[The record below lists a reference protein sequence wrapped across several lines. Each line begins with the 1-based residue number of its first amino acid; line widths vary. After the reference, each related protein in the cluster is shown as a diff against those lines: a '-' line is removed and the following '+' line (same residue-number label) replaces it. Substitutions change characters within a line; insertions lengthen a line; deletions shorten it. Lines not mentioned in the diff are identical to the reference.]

1 MKFTKEDTNMIKG
14 AAVLML
20 LYYHLFYY
28 EPMFSAFPVNF
39 APFTLGRVMYG
50 SRIWNICVSIFLFLS
65 VFGMYRS
72 LETLEQSSGKELN
85 GKQCFWY
92 VCKRY
97 FSLMLGFIAVYL
109 TMLLFFGW
117 DISGLDVY
125 GTGPHAAYNVFMDVT
140 GLSQFFDTPCINSS
154 WWYLELAIE
163 IIVLMPLFYKGMKKF
178 EYLMIPVVFV
188 FPFLFTVDMTTAKFR
203 MTVLFALCC
212 ARYHWLE
219 KWKELQWK
227 NNLFLSEMI
236 KFFVMVLV
244 AGLSVYFRQMEGDAV
259 SDSFRY
265 ICEGVLA
272 FALVAIFYEY
282 AGYISGFKQMLCLL
296 GRHSMNIYFAHLF
309 FSYYMIKVRSFIFS
323 FHYFLL
329 IYLVLLLMV
338 LAYSIALEQLKKW
351 TGYNRINENLRTYC
365 DRKIRGKNGF

>member
-97 FSLMLGFIAVYL
+97 FSLMLGFIAVYV

-117 DISGLDVY
+117 DISGL
-125 GTGPHAAYNVFMDVT
+125 
-140 GLSQFFDTPCINSS
+140 
-154 WWYLELAIE
+154 
-163 IIVLMPLFYKGMKKF
+163 K
-178 EYLMIPVVFV
+178 
-188 FPFLFTVDMTTAKFR
+188 
-203 MTVLFALCC
+203 
-212 ARYHWLE
+212 
-219 KWKELQWK
+219 
-227 NNLFLSEMI
+227 
-236 KFFVMVLV
+236 
-244 AGLSVYFRQMEGDAV
+244 
-259 SDSFRY
+259 
-265 ICEGVLA
+265 
-272 FALVAIFYEY
+272 
-282 AGYISGFKQMLCLL
+282 
-296 GRHSMNIYFAHLF
+296 
-309 FSYYMIKVRSFIFS
+309 
-323 FHYFLL
+323 
-329 IYLVLLLMV
+329 
-338 LAYSIALEQLKKW
+338 
-351 TGYNRINENLRTYC
+351 
-365 DRKIRGKNGF
+365 